1 MNMPVSLNIRGRLKS
16 QIDFEVILFL
26 YVQMPPSV
34 GCSPPE
40 PSRSAR
46 PHHSASLH
54 GPPSYGAEGGTGS
67 RRRQPSASAANE
79 NKIAILLIIK
89 GIAIAFVIENYY
101 LVVAKKINNSIKQ
114 WQR

>member
-1 MNMPVSLNIRGRLKS
+1 MFRCLRASAALLRNRLAPLDPT
-16 QIDFEVILFL
+16 IPLRFMV
-26 YVQMPPSV
+26 
-34 GCSPPE
+34 
-40 PSRSAR
+40 
-46 PHHSASLH
+46 
-54 GPPSYGAEGGTGS
+54 PPSYGAEGGTGS

-101 LVVAKKINNSIKQ
+101 LVVAKKTNNSIKQ

>member
-1 MNMPVSLNIRGRLKS
+1 
-16 QIDFEVILFL
+16 
-26 YVQMPPSV
+26 MPPNV

-89 GIAIAFVIENYY
+89 EIAIAFVIENYY
-101 LVVAKKINNSIKQ
+101 LVVAKKNK
-114 WQR
+114 